1 MLDSF
6 DILSKRRR
14 LDADS
19 PQRAAPHTT
28 APAAGLGVLPPAV
41 PPAVAARQAAI
52 VCAALIP
59 APNDADSDN
68 PNSDSGDSDVLDDFV
83 EHEGMHDA
91 AHADPE
97 LPDALPPPPVPE
109 VPAPARRPRSDRV
122 HPFGPF
128 SVSEVRDVLSVV
140 NRQLRLPTHHQD
152 RHVQSVVMF
161 DVCNG

>member
-14 LDADS
+14 LDADR

-41 PPAVAARQAAI
+41 PPAVAAPQAAI

-97 LPDALPPPPVPE
+97 LPDASPPRPSQRCLPL
-109 VPAPARRPRSDRV
+109 
-122 HPFGPF
+122 
-128 SVSEVRDVLSVV
+128 RDVPDPIECTRSARSVCP
-140 NRQLRLPTHHQD
+140 RFETCYLL
-152 RHVQSVVMF
+152 
-161 DVCNG
+161 